1 MLSMARKEGWII
13 ESLNFESGCLSG
25 VSWKVHAPFSWGESS
40 WEPTYPDIKVRTGY
54 RSKDIRRTMVS
65 MVKDKTDLD
74 SWFSAKPIKVGN
86 LSNIFAGTELN
97 LRQDVLNFIISYYY
111 EIDILLCTYRG
122 VVETLSVSM

>member
-1 MLSMARKEGWII
+1 MKVEI
-13 ESLNFESGCLSG
+13 N
-25 VSWKVHAPFSWGESS
+25 WK
-40 WEPTYPDIKVRTGY
+40 DN
-54 RSKDIRRTMVS
+54 
-65 MVKDKTDLD
+65 TDLD

-111 EIDILLCTYRG
+111 KIGILLCTYRG